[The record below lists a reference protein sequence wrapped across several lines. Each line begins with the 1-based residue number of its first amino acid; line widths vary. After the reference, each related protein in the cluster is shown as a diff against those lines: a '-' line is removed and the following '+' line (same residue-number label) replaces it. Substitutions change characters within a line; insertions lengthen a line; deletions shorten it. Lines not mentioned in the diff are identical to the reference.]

1 MTDSLFGELPAHDLA
16 GFTPV
21 ARLCDLQ
28 RGRMKRVDLNGE
40 SILLAVLESGDS
52 VAGNIAGVEVVAFTA
67 VCPHALGELSYGSLY
82 NGEVDCPDHGYR
94 FNARTG
100 ACAFPNPGPRLQTYP
115 VRVLSD
121 GTVMVKV
128 ERPAWMSSRA

>member
-1 MTDSLFGELPAHDLA
+1 MTDSLFGDLPADDLA
-16 GFTPV
+16 GFTP
-21 ARLCDLQ
+21 AAKLSDL
-28 RGRMKRVDLNGE
+28 RRDRMKRVDLGGE
-40 SILLAVLESGDS
+40 SILLALLDKPDS
-52 VAGNIAGVEVVAFTA
+52 MAGIEVVAFTS
-67 VCPHALGELSYGSLY
+67 VCPHALGDLSYGSLY

-100 ACAFPNPGPRLQTYP
+100 ACVFPKPGPRLQTFP

-128 ERPAWMSSRA
+128 ERPAWMSSGA

>member
-1 MTDSLFGELPAHDLA
+1 MTDSLFGELPVRDLA
-16 GFTPV
+16 GFTPA
-21 ARLCDLQ
+21 ARLSDLQ
-28 RGRMKRVDLNGE
+28 RGKMKRVDLNGV
-40 SILLAVLESGDS
+40 SILLAVLDS
-52 VAGNIAGVEVVAFTA
+52 ANGPAANLAGVEVVAFTSI
-67 VCPHALGELSYGSLY
+67 CPHALGDLSYGSLS

-100 ACAFPNPGPRLQTYP
+100 ACIFPKQGPRLQTYP

-128 ERPAWMSSRA
+128 ERPAWMSSGA

>member
-1 MTDSLFGELPAHDLA
+1 MPDSLFGELPAHDLA

-28 RGRMKRVDLNGE
+28 RGRMKPVEIAGQ
-40 SILLAVLESGDS
+40 SILLAVLEKADS
-52 VAGNIAGVEVVAFTA
+52 IAGVEVVAFTA
-67 VCPHALGELSYGSLY
+67 VCPHALGDLSYGSLY

-100 ACAFPNPGPRLQTYP
+100 ACVFPKPGPPLQVYP

-128 ERPAWMSSRA
+128 ERLAWMSSGA

>member
-1 MTDSLFGELPAHDLA
+1 MPDSLFGELPAHDLA

-28 RGRMKRVDLNGE
+28 RGRMKPVEIAGQ
-40 SILLAVLESGDS
+40 SILLAVLEKADS
-52 VAGNIAGVEVVAFTA
+52 IAGVEVVAFTA
-67 VCPHALGELSYGSLY
+67 VCPHALGDLSYGSLY

-94 FNARTG
+94 FNVRTG
-100 ACAFPNPGPRLQTYP
+100 ACVFPNPGPRLQTYP

-128 ERPAWMSSRA
+128 ERPAWMSSGA